1 MTLLGHRTRAQREAD
16 RIDLELDRIADAI
29 EKFAGQHADRDDKT
43 VMEADARLI
52 RSARTPIRKY
62 MHRVDVELTK

>member
-16 RIDLELDRIADAI
+16 RIDMELDRIADAI
-29 EKFAGQHADRDDKT
+29 DKFAGQYAERDDKRII
-43 VMEADARLI
+43 EADAILI
-52 RSARTPIRKY
+52 RSARGPIRKY